1 MDKGPIA
8 EDLPENGDESALLAA
23 DIAGVD
29 VDSTAAFRPVR
40 RPDAGEDA
48 PRVAGVFRY
57 ALVVDGGP
65 RAGLTYVL
73 GDGETTAGRAAESD
87 IFLEDVTVS
96 RHHAVFAID
105 GEGLTVTDLGSTNG
119 TYVNGR
125 RHETAALAPGDEVM
139 LGKFHLVVVVGAD
152 GRQGQ

>member
-1 MDKGPIA
+1 MDNDRVPDEGGEA
-8 EDLPENGDESALLAA
+8 AGDAA

-29 VDSTAAFRPVR
+29 QDSTEAFRPVR
-40 RPDAGEDA
+40 RPDVGDEA
-48 PRVAGVFRY
+48 PRVAGMFRY

-65 RAGLTYVL
+65 QTGLTYVL
-73 GDGETTAGRAAESD
+73 GEGETAAGRAAEAD

-96 RHHAVFAID
+96 RHHAVFVVD

-139 LGKFHLVVVVGAD
+139 LGKFHLVVVVGD
-152 GRQGQ
+152 V

>member
-1 MDKGPIA
+1 MDTDSVPDNA
-8 EDLPENGDESALLAA
+8 DEAALLAA
-23 DIAGVD
+23 DIAGID
-29 VDSTAAFRPVR
+29 QDSTAAFRPVR
-40 RPDAGEDA
+40 RPDAGEET
-48 PRVAGVFRY
+48 PRVAGMFRY
-57 ALVVDGGP
+57 ALVVEGGP
-65 RAGLTYVL
+65 RTGLTYVL
-73 GDGETTAGRAAESD
+73 GDGETAAGRGAECD

-139 LGKFHLVVVVGAD
+139 LGKFHLVVVVGD
-152 GRQGQ
+152 V